1 MPANWTSFISNV
13 SAKFQSQGIKDS
25 DDLADFLTK
34 QYISAT
40 VGKAQ
45 SPFGNL
51 HQKGNDSIMRS
62 SFAKA
67 FKMLEMERSPSF
79 EDKSKDPQYQDLEES
94 LPETDATGSADQVEL
109 DFRDWA
115 EANKETIPPFRYSQ
129 FFSQFPS
136 FPEGRN
142 QVVKE
147 IARRLIF
154 QFSIYPDSS
163 YIQWLY
169 SLRYGGYSDWGRE
182 VLAEI
187 TKIIKEE
194 TTSDFVV
201 GEDVQGFA
209 KFESSVRF
217 TGRGASSRIKNTLE
231 NTDID
236 KVAKLQS
243 GNLLLRGKIAS
254 VTQPIGAGSPTYKI
268 SYYDKDA
275 KKYFIKELR
284 PGSIQKRIKLEDLAR
299 TLEDVN
305 ITDRIFQEQNIS
317 NPNKIPKYLTSSF
330 IVKFSYSP
338 SLDKDFV
345 YRAFKSSNLNIP
357 NSELRSI
364 LSSNEIYSLS
374 IINLLSGNFGFFG
387 SNISSAF
394 NSFGNSFNLLN
405 NIRNKKLS
413 AYKTEEE
420 RYRKLKIRWIE
431 EIANEA
437 RKNEDPDK
445 PEDPYYIMAKGVI
458 DYWKSTISQPLSS
471 SPPVPPAVILPPQGG
486 KYLPIYY
493 GSQTNLANYL
503 RRAFNSGKRFK
514 SAPEIP
520 IASNLVATAIAFS
533 FAMHLLELKFIYRGG
548 IPTTGSPAPMIGFVP
563 LVF

>member
-1 MPANWTSFISNV
+1 
-13 SAKFQSQGIKDS
+13 
-25 DDLADFLTK
+25 
-34 QYISAT
+34 
-40 VGKAQ
+40 
-45 SPFGNL
+45 
-51 HQKGNDSIMRS
+51 
-62 SFAKA
+62 
-67 FKMLEMERSPSF
+67 
-79 EDKSKDPQYQDLEES
+79 
-94 LPETDATGSADQVEL
+94 
-109 DFRDWA
+109 
-115 EANKETIPPFRYSQ
+115 
-129 FFSQFPS
+129 
-136 FPEGRN
+136 
-142 QVVKE
+142 
-147 IARRLIF
+147 
-154 QFSIYPDSS
+154 
-163 YIQWLY
+163 
-169 SLRYGGYSDWGRE
+169 
-182 VLAEI
+182 
-187 TKIIKEE
+187 
-194 TTSDFVV
+194 
-201 GEDVQGFA
+201 
-209 KFESSVRF
+209 
-217 TGRGASSRIKNTLE
+217 
-231 NTDID
+231 
-236 KVAKLQS
+236 
-243 GNLLLRGKIAS
+243 
-254 VTQPIGAGSPTYKI
+254 
-268 SYYDKDA
+268 
-275 KKYFIKELR
+275 
-284 PGSIQKRIKLEDLAR
+284 
-299 TLEDVN
+299 
-305 ITDRIFQEQNIS
+305 
-317 NPNKIPKYLTSSF
+317 
-330 IVKFSYSP
+330 
-338 SLDKDFV
+338 
-345 YRAFKSSNLNIP
+345 
-357 NSELRSI
+357 

>member
-1 MPANWTSFISNV
+1 MPAEWDPFISNV

-34 QYISAT
+34 QYITAT

-51 HQKGNDSIMRS
+51 HQRGNDNVMKSAFSRS
-62 SFAKA
+62 
-67 FKMLEMERSPSF
+67 FKMLEEERSPSF
-79 EDKSKDPQYQDLEES
+79 EDKSNDPLYADLEES

-109 DFRDWA
+109 DFRDWT

-129 FFSQFPS
+129 FFSQFPR

-169 SLRYGGYSDWGRE
+169 SLRYGGFSDWGRE

-217 TGRGASSRIKNTLE
+217 TGPGASGRIRDTLE

-345 YRAFKSSNLNIP
+345 YRAFKSSNLNIS

-364 LSSNEIYSLS
+364 LSSNEVYSLS
-374 IINLLSGNFGFFG
+374 IINLLSGNFGSFG

-458 DYWKSTISQPLSS
+458 DYWKSTIARPLSS
-471 SPPVPPAVILPPQGG
+471 SPPVPPAVILPPLGG
-486 KYLPIYY
+486 NYIPIYY
-493 GSQTNLANYL
+493 GSQAKLADYL
-503 RRAFNSGKRFK
+503 RRAFNTGKRFK
-514 SAPEIP
+514 STPERP
-520 IASNLVATAIAFS
+520 IASTLVATALAFS

>member
-1 MPANWTSFISNV
+1 MPANWTSFISSV
-13 SAKFQSQGIKDS
+13 SAKFQSQGIRDS

-34 QYISAT
+34 QYVSAT

-51 HQKGNDSIMRS
+51 HQKGNDSIMKS
-62 SFAKA
+62 AFSKA
-67 FKMLEMERSPSF
+67 FKMLENERVPSF
-79 EDKSKDPQYQDLEES
+79 EDKSEDPQYADLEES
-94 LPETDATGSADQVEL
+94 LPETDAEGAAAQVEL

-129 FFSQFPS
+129 FFSQFPG
-136 FPEGRN
+136 FPRDRK
-142 QVVKE
+142 QVVRE
-147 IARRLIF
+147 IARKLIF

-163 YIQWLY
+163 YIQWVY
-169 SLRYGGYSDWGRE
+169 SLRYGSYSDWGRE

-187 TKIIKEE
+187 VKIIKQE
-194 TTSDFVV
+194 TTSDFRV
-201 GEDVQGFA
+201 GEEVQGFA
-209 KFESSVRF
+209 KFENSVIF
-217 TGRGASSRIKNTLE
+217 TGRGASSRIASTLE

-236 KVAKLQS
+236 NVAKLQS
-243 GNLLLRGKIAS
+243 GNVLLRGKVVS
-254 VTQPIGAGSPTYKI
+254 VTQPKGSGSPTYKI
-268 SYYDKDA
+268 SYYDKVA
-275 KKYFIKELR
+275 KKYLVKELR
-284 PGSIQKRIKLEDLAR
+284 PGSIQKRIRFEDFAR

-305 ITDRIFQEQNIS
+305 ITNRIFQEQKIS
-317 NPNKIPKYLTSSF
+317 NPNKIPDYMSRSF
-330 IVKFSYSP
+330 IIKFSYSP
-338 SLDKDFV
+338 ASDKNFV

-357 NSELRSI
+357 TSEIDDIFSA
-364 LSSNEIYSLS
+364 SDVYSLS
-374 IINLLSGNFGFFG
+374 IINLLSANFGFF
-387 SNISSAF
+387 SNNIASAF
-394 NSFGNSFNLLN
+394 NSFGSNFNLLN
-405 NIRNKKLS
+405 DVRNRKIS
-413 AYKTEEE
+413 EYNAEEE

-458 DYWKSTISQPLSS
+458 DYWKSTLDQPLSPN
-471 SPPVPPAVILPPQGG
+471 PPVPPAVILPPLGG
-486 KYLPIYY
+486 KYVPIYY
-493 GSQTNLANYL
+493 GSQANLANYL

-520 IASNLVATAIAFS
+520 IASRIVATAIAFS